1 MHRATVLLLALG
13 FGLTALPAQSA
24 SQNEPQVVVQK
35 SSTAPDG
42 STVWTTLSPMDAQ
55 AVIHRAAPPYTCPV
69 MLAARQSSAA
79 FARQVRGGEAPGG
92 GEPIVKQDGD
102 VAIKDVTQ
110 RLHLSARGPDSKR
123 IVAAGILVHGYS
135 NKARFMP
142 IFSTDKDYDA
152 AKILNVRFSPE
163 SAHEDS
169 ADVSVPGL
177 AAVGVIDLNSVTFAD
192 GSTWKIAQGQ
202 SCRVWVD
209 GLMLVSGR

>member
-1 MHRATVLLLALG
+1 
-13 FGLTALPAQSA
+13 
-24 SQNEPQVVVQK
+24 
-35 SSTAPDG
+35 
-42 STVWTTLSPMDAQ
+42 
-55 AVIHRAAPPYTCPV
+55 

-123 IVAAGILVHGYS
+123 IVAA
-135 NKARFMP
+135 RFMP

-152 AKILNVRFSPE
+152 AKTLNVRFSPE

-177 AAVGVIDLNSVTFAD
+177 TAVGVIDLNSVTFAD

-209 GLMLVSGR
+209 GLMLVSGH